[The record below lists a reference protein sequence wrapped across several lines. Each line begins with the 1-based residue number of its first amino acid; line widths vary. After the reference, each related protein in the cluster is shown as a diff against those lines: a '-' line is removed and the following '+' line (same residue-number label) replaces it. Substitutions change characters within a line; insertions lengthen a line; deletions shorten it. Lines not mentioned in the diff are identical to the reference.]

1 MDIWASNM
9 PESLIASGFE
19 MFYNPAQMNI
29 ASVQAYDGVDIAGG
43 PWDGSFT
50 QKIPGSVYGPG
61 SYTLGLAQLN
71 CVTPDAGG
79 DVILAKVTFQ
89 CEVSGIADVTL
100 NPITDVNTTVGCLSG
115 TVYDAQMGT
124 DTISITQGLECG
136 NGILEQVAEVY
147 WEECDDGNT
156 LNGDCCSST
165 CQINPNGS
173 SCSDGICCNGTDTCT
188 GGSCSTHAGNPYPDL
203 TAIQTAAS
211 PAMKHPTI
219 VPRPTP
225 TALPVMML
233 PTATAPTPAMPVL
246 ALPIPVTPA
255 PDLTAIQT
263 AASPVMKHPTLVPR
277 LTPTALPLMMLPTAT
292 APIPVHWWLLLYPCR

>member
-1 MDIWASNM
+1 M
-9 PESLIASGFE
+9 
-19 MFYNPAQMNI
+19 
-29 ASVQAYDGVDIAGG
+29 
-43 PWDGSFT
+43 
-50 QKIPGSVYGPG
+50 
-61 SYTLGLAQLN
+61 N

-165 CQINPNGS
+165 CRIDPMV
-173 SCSDGICCNGTDTCT
+173 
-188 GGSCSTHAGNPYPDL
+188 L
-203 TAIQTAAS
+203 
-211 PAMKHPTI
+211 PALME
-219 VPRPTP
+219 
-225 TALPVMML
+225 
-233 PTATAPTPAMPVL
+233 PTATAPTPALVEAAPPM
-246 ALPIPVTPA
+246 PVTPA
-255 PDLTAIQT
+255 RT
-263 AASPVMKHPTLVPR
+263 
-277 LTPTALPLMMLPTAT
+277 
-292 APIPVHWWLLLYPCR
+292 